1 MILYKHQEKA
11 LAETR
16 DKNKVAYYHD
26 MGLGK
31 TFTGSEKLIE
41 LGAKINL
48 VVCQKSKVND
58 WYEHFID
65 YYEEECEI
73 YDLTNENEL
82 ENFLFYIKMQNLTY
96 THIGIINYDLIWRR
110 PELMKLKNF
119 TLMLD
124 ESSLIQNPTS
134 KRTKFIMRMD
144 PENVILLS
152 GTPTGG
158 KYEKL
163 ITQIRLLGWNIKEEV
178 FWNQY
183 VNWEWNETDDGFWQK
198 KILGYKNTDRLNR
211 KLRQHGCNFLKTE
224 EVITLPDKIDQKI
237 KVNAIP
243 QYSQFHK
250 DSYTVIDNE
259 EIIGDN
265 ILTKLLRERQL
276 CGIYNEEKFSAL
288 KDLLS
293 STDDRLIVF
302 YNFTAEAEMI
312 KIICNELNKP
322 IDEING
328 DKKDLTNYE
337 NHNDS
342 VVLIQYQAG
351 SMGLNLQKAN
361 KIIYFTPPLSSELFE
376 QSKKRIHR
384 IGQKNTCFYYYL
396 ICKRS
401 IEEHIYKTLNMRKN
415 YTQQLFEEESNGRS

>member
-1 MILYKHQEKA
+1 MKLYEHQKNA
-11 LAETR
+11 LNET
-16 DKNKVAYYHD
+16 KEQNKVAYYHD

-31 TFTGSEKLIE
+31 TFTGSEKLMQLNE
-41 LGAKINL
+41 KINL
-48 VVCQKSKVND
+48 IVCQKSKIND
-58 WYEHFID
+58 WYDHFMK
-65 YYEEECEI
+65 YYKSKI
-73 YDLTNENEL
+73 LIFDLTDE
-82 ENFLFYIKMQNLTY
+82 
-96 THIGIINYDLIWRR
+96 THMNMFMHDAINDKWTEIVGIINYDLIWRR

-119 TLMLD
+119 TLLLD

-134 KRTKFIMRMD
+134 KRSKFIIKME
-144 PENVILLS
+144 PKNVILLS

-163 ITQIRLLGWNIKEEV
+163 ITQIHLLGWNIKEDV
-178 FWNQY
+178 FLNQY
-183 VNWEWNETDDGFWQK
+183 VDWEWNETDDGFWQK
-198 KILGYKNTDRLNR
+198 KIMGYKNVERLNR

-224 EVITLPDKIDQKI
+224 EVINLPDQIDQKI
-237 KVNAIP
+237 KIDNIS
-243 QYSQFHK
+243 QYDEFHK
-250 DSYTVIDNE
+250 ESYYEINGE

-288 KDLLS
+288 KDLIM

-302 YNFTAEAEMI
+302 YNFISEAERI
-312 KIICNELNKP
+312 KQICNELHKP
-322 IDEING
+322 VDEING

-337 NHNDS
+337 KFDNA
-342 VVLIQYQAG
+342 VIIIQYQAG

-384 IGQKNTCFYYYL
+384 IGQNKTCFYYYL
-396 ICKRS
+396 ICKKS
-401 IEEHIYKTLNMRKN
+401 IEEHIYRTLNMRKD
-415 YTQQLFEEESNGRS
+415 YTQKLFEEE

>member
-1 MILYKHQEKA
+1 MKLYEHQKNA
-11 LAETR
+11 LNET
-16 DKNKVAYYHD
+16 KEQNKVAYYHD

-31 TFTGSEKLIE
+31 TFTGSEKLMQLNE
-41 LGAKINL
+41 KINL
-48 VVCQKSKVND
+48 IVCQKSKIND
-58 WYEHFID
+58 WYDHFMK
-65 YYEEECEI
+65 YYKSKI
-73 YDLTNENEL
+73 LIFDLTDE
-82 ENFLFYIKMQNLTY
+82 
-96 THIGIINYDLIWRR
+96 THMNMFMHDAINDKWTEIVGIINYDLIWRR

-119 TLMLD
+119 TLLLD

-134 KRTKFIMRMD
+134 KRSKFIIKME
-144 PENVILLS
+144 PKNVILLS

-163 ITQIRLLGWNIKEEV
+163 ITQIHLLGWNIKEDV

-183 VNWEWNETDDGFWQK
+183 VDWEWNETDDGFWQK
-198 KILGYKNTDRLNR
+198 KIMGYKNVERLNR

-224 EVITLPDKIDQKI
+224 EVINLPDQIDQKI
-237 KVNAIP
+237 KIDNIS
-243 QYSQFHK
+243 QYDEFHK
-250 DSYTVIDNE
+250 ESYYEINGE

-288 KDLLS
+288 KDLIM

-302 YNFTAEAEMI
+302 YNFISEAERI
-312 KIICNELNKP
+312 KQICNELHKP
-322 IDEING
+322 VDEING

-337 NHNDS
+337 KFDNA
-342 VVLIQYQAG
+342 VIIIQYQAG

-384 IGQKNTCFYYYL
+384 IGQNKTCFYYYL
-396 ICKRS
+396 ICKKS
-401 IEEHIYKTLNMRKN
+401 IEEHIYRTLNMRKD
-415 YTQQLFEEESNGRS
+415 YTQKLFEEE

>member
-1 MILYKHQEKA
+1 MKLYEHQKNA
-11 LAETR
+11 LNET
-16 DKNKVAYYHD
+16 KEQNKVAYYHD

-31 TFTGSEKLIE
+31 TFTGSEKLMQLNE
-41 LGAKINL
+41 KINL
-48 VVCQKSKVND
+48 IVCQKSKIND
-58 WYEHFID
+58 WYDHFMK
-65 YYEEECEI
+65 YYKSKI
-73 YDLTNENEL
+73 LIFDLTDE
-82 ENFLFYIKMQNLTY
+82 
-96 THIGIINYDLIWRR
+96 THMNMFMHDAINDKWTEIVGIINYDLIWRR

-119 TLMLD
+119 TLLLD

-134 KRTKFIMRMD
+134 KRSKFIIKME
-144 PENVILLS
+144 PKNVILLS

-163 ITQIRLLGWNIKEEV
+163 ITQILLLGWNIKEDV

-183 VNWEWNETDDGFWQK
+183 VDWEWNETDDGFWQK
-198 KILGYKNTDRLNR
+198 KIMGYKNVERLNR

-224 EVITLPDKIDQKI
+224 EVINLPDQIDQKI
-237 KVNAIP
+237 KIDNIS
-243 QYSQFHK
+243 QYDEFHK
-250 DSYTVIDNE
+250 ESYYEINGE

-288 KDLLS
+288 KDLIM

-302 YNFTAEAEMI
+302 YNFISEAERI
-312 KIICNELNKP
+312 KQICNELHKP
-322 IDEING
+322 VDEING

-337 NHNDS
+337 KFDNA
-342 VVLIQYQAG
+342 VIIIQYQAG

-384 IGQKNTCFYYYL
+384 IGQNKTCFYYYL
-396 ICKRS
+396 ICKKS
-401 IEEHIYKTLNMRKN
+401 IEEHIYRTLNMRKD
-415 YTQQLFEEESNGRS
+415 YTQKLFEEE